1 MVDATV
7 LGAELP
13 GSCVCSPNCGTSNKK
28 KKARREL
35 PTSCNMEPLLKSQ
48 AGHFSTQPAPRLASD
63 ISVENDITES
73 PITCLTDRLARKML
87 EKQRG
92 KQRGRTNV
100 VQKKSSLFLKDMT
113 ISTK

>member
-1 MVDATV
+1 MYALQTVEQAIKRKKQEENCQLLATW
-7 LGAELP
+7 
-13 GSCVCSPNCGTSNKK
+13 SHY
-28 KKARREL
+28 
-35 PTSCNMEPLLKSQ
+35 LKSQ

-73 PITCLTDRLARKML
+73 PITCLTDRLAPKML

-100 VQKKSSLFLKDMT
+100 VPKNPHFLLKKPLFQP
-113 ISTK
+113 SE